1 MAGYKNNNYKGK
13 GNGKKKNFNKKY
25 KHKPGTV
32 NPVMDI
38 QEKLFKQLKDQSKMM
53 EITMKNGTVYQ
64 GVFMKQTTFEILIK
78 LGKKMYDLNKSYIK
92 HFTIED
98 FSLDIKNQLLTDITG
113 LKLKSKPSVELILSD
128 DTTVKEF
135 EWLAEDKF
143 VIAGKMN
150 GKDDLAIVYKHAIQV
165 IK

>member
-13 GNGKKKNFNKKY
+13 GNGKKKFDKKY

-32 NPVMDI
+32 NPIIDI
-38 QEKLFKQLKDQSKMM
+38 QEKLFNELKDKSKIL
-53 EITMKNGTVYQ
+53 EISMKTGKSYQ
-64 GVFMKQTTFEILIK
+64 GVFIKQTTFEILIK
-78 LGKKMYDLNKSYIK
+78 LGKKLFDINKSYIK
-92 HFTIED
+92 YFTVED
-98 FSLDIKNQLLTDITG
+98 FSIDIKNQLLTDITG

-128 DTTVKEF
+128 DTTVEF

-143 VIAGKMN
+143 VLIGKMN
-150 GKDDLAIVYKHAIQV
+150 GSDNITVVFKHAIQV